1 MFHFKTLAA
10 AAAAAIALSACV
22 ETSTASNV
30 TSVSA
35 NRNVII
41 TNGTGRTIWRF
52 YGSRT
57 TTSSWEEDI
66 LGSTVLAAGES
77 ININFDDG
85 TGSCLFDFKAEFRD
99 GSAKI
104 LNNVNVCT
112 TSRVTFR

>member
-1 MFHFKTLAA
+1 MFHFKSLAA
-10 AAAAAIALSACV
+10 AAAAVVALSACV
-22 ETSTASNV
+22 DQTTATNV
-30 TSVSA
+30 SAVSA

-41 TNGTGRTIWRF
+41 TNGTGQTIWRF
-52 YGSRT
+52 YGSRV

-66 LGSTVLAAGES
+66 LGSSVLPAGNS

-85 TGSCLFDFKAEFRD
+85 TGSCLFDMRAEFRD